1 MCYLRNPAVGRT
13 KQNGSC
19 KGQEDEIKDFPPQ
32 ERKGLCIFHRKKK
45 TNRCMLVLRVR
56 IIIETRF

>member
-19 KGQEDEIKDFPPQ
+19 KGQEDEIKDFPPKIGKSCVYFI
-32 ERKGLCIFHRKKK
+32 ERKKLIDVC
-45 TNRCMLVLRVR
+45 LS
-56 IIIETRF
+56 